1 MQRAGDSREPRRYF
15 KSDGRDGHYTCY
27 TIGMSNTRFTDE
39 QWAVIESHL
48 PKHNRMGRPRAD
60 DRRTLEGI
68 LWVLRTGAPWAA
80 MPEKYG
86 SYVTC
91 WRRLKAWEE
100 QGVWHR
106 IWQCVLSSLDAQD
119 KLAWAQAFI
128 DGSFAPA
135 KKGEMR

>member
-1 MQRAGDSREPRRYF
+1 
-15 KSDGRDGHYTCY
+15 
-27 TIGMSNTRFTDE
+27 MSNTRFTDE

-106 IWQCVLSSLDAQD
+106 IWQSVLSSLDAQD